1 MNKDLTTG
9 KPAGVLLRFTLPMLL
24 SVAFQQLY
32 NIADSVIAGKF
43 AGEDAL
49 AAVGAS
55 YPVTMIF
62 MAVAFGMNIG
72 ISVSMDVS
80 IATIVGGG
88 LAILSGQV
96 VISQLFGAKDFKEM
110 KTAAYTGFISVAV
123 LGVVLTVVGTV
134 LCEPI
139 LRMLGTPENIMEDT
153 TLYLAIY
160 IWGLLFLFIY
170 NISSGVF
177 TSLGDSK
184 TPLWFLIAS
193 SVGNIVLDAVF
204 VIIFHWGVG
213 GVAWAT
219 FLAQGVASACAFWA
233 VLRRLKSIETKEKP
247 ALFSGAMLRRISI
260 VAIPSILQQS
270 FVSVG
275 NLCIQGLVN
284 GFGSSAIAGYSAGV
298 QLNTFAPTS
307 LTALNNSVSSFT
319 GQNIGAG
326 KMERV
331 RSGFKAGLV
340 ISFAVALVFMGA
352 YVFCGENLLLL
363 FMNSTSAEAIEIGKK
378 FLLIVS
384 LFYLFLALKLAAD
397 GVLRGA
403 GAMVY
408 FMITTFLD
416 LILRVVLAFILVHPF
431 GITGIWLSWPFG
443 WIISSTLSLA
453 FYLLGVCE
461 PMKKKA

>member
-9 KPAGVLLRFTLPMLL
+9 KPASVLLRFTLPMLL

-49 AAVGAS
+49 AAV
-55 YPVTMIF
+55 
-62 MAVAFGMNIG
+62 AFGMNIG
-72 ISVSMDVS
+72 IS
-80 IATIVGGG
+80 
-88 LAILSGQV
+88 V

-153 TLYLAIY
+153 ALYLAIY

-204 VIIFHWGVG
+204 VIVFHWGVG

-233 VLRRLKSIETKEKP
+233 VLHRLKSVETKEKP

-298 QLNTFAPTS
+298 KLNTFAITS
-307 LTALNNSVSSFT
+307 LTALSNSVSSFT

-340 ISFAVALVFMGA
+340 MSLAVALVFMGA
-352 YVFCGENLLLL
+352 YVFRGENLLLL

-384 LFYLFLALKLAAD
+384 LCYLFLALKLAAD

-443 WIISSTLSLA
+443 WVISSTLSLA
-453 FYLLGVCE
+453 FYLFGVWN
-461 PMKKKA
+461 PLKKKA

>member
-72 ISVSMDVS
+72 IS
-80 IATIVGGG
+80 
-88 LAILSGQV
+88 V

-247 ALFSGAMLRRISI
+247 ALF
-260 VAIPSILQQS
+260 
-270 FVSVG
+270 
-275 NLCIQGLVN
+275 
-284 GFGSSAIAGYSAGV
+284 
-298 QLNTFAPTS
+298 
-307 LTALNNSVSSFT
+307 
-319 GQNIGAG
+319 
-326 KMERV
+326 
-331 RSGFKAGLV
+331 
-340 ISFAVALVFMGA
+340 
-352 YVFCGENLLLL
+352 
-363 FMNSTSAEAIEIGKK
+363 
-378 FLLIVS
+378 
-384 LFYLFLALKLAAD
+384 LK
-397 GVLRGA
+397 
-403 GAMVY
+403 
-408 FMITTFLD
+408 
-416 LILRVVLAFILVHPF
+416 
-431 GITGIWLSWPFG
+431 
-443 WIISSTLSLA
+443 
-453 FYLLGVCE
+453 
-461 PMKKKA
+461 

>member
-9 KPAGVLLRFTLPMLL
+9 KPASVLLRFTLPMLL

-49 AAVGAS
+49 AA
-55 YPVTMIF
+55 
-62 MAVAFGMNIG
+62 
-72 ISVSMDVS
+72 
-80 IATIVGGG
+80 
-88 LAILSGQV
+88 
-96 VISQLFGAKDFKEM
+96 
-110 KTAAYTGFISVAV
+110 AAYTGFISVAV

-153 TLYLAIY
+153 ALYLAIY

-204 VIIFHWGVG
+204 VIVFHWGVG

-233 VLRRLKSIETKEKP
+233 VLHRLKSVETKEKP

-298 QLNTFAPTS
+298 KLNTFAITS
-307 LTALNNSVSSFT
+307 LTALSNSVSSFT

-340 ISFAVALVFMGA
+340 MSLAVALVFMGA
-352 YVFCGENLLLL
+352 YVFRGENLLLL

-384 LFYLFLALKLAAD
+384 LCYLFLALKLAAD

-443 WIISSTLSLA
+443 WVISSTLSLA
-453 FYLLGVCE
+453 FYLFGVWN
-461 PMKKKA
+461 PLKKKA

>member
-9 KPAGVLLRFTLPMLL
+9 KSASVLLRFTLPMLL

-72 ISVSMDVS
+72 ISV
-80 IATIVGGG
+80 
-88 LAILSGQV
+88 

-139 LRMLGTPENIMEDT
+139 LRMLSTPENIMEDT
-153 TLYLAIY
+153 ALYLAIY

-204 VIIFHWGVG
+204 VIVFHWGVG

-219 FLAQGVASACAFWA
+219 
-233 VLRRLKSIETKEKP
+233 
-247 ALFSGAMLRRISI
+247 MLSRISI

-298 QLNTFAPTS
+298 KLNTFAITS
-307 LTALNNSVSSFT
+307 LTALSNSVSSFT

-340 ISFAVALVFMGA
+340 MSFAVALVFMGA

-384 LFYLFLALKLAAD
+384 LCYLFLALKLAAD

-431 GITGIWLSWPFG
+431 GVTGIWLSWPFG

-453 FYLLGVCE
+453 FYLFGVWN
-461 PMKKKA
+461 PLKKKA

>member
-1 MNKDLTTG
+1 
-9 KPAGVLLRFTLPMLL
+9 MLL
-24 SVAFQQLY
+24 NALLLSLIYLVSRTDMINGYMMLTKPIVLGPLVGLVLGDLQAGILIGATLELAF
-32 NIADSVIAGKF
+32 IGV
-43 AGEDAL
+43 
-49 AAVGAS
+49 
-55 YPVTMIF
+55 
-62 MAVAFGMNIG
+62 MNIG
-72 ISVSMDVS
+72 IS
-80 IATIVGGG
+80 
-88 LAILSGQV
+88 V

-153 TLYLAIY
+153 ALYLAIY

-298 QLNTFAPTS
+298 KLNTFAITS
-307 LTALNNSVSSFT
+307 LTALSNSVSSFT

-340 ISFAVALVFMGA
+340 MSVAVALVFMGA
-352 YVFCGENLLLL
+352 YVFRGENLLLL
-363 FMNSTSAEAIEIGKK
+363 FMNSMPCSAAQ
-378 FLLIVS
+378 S
-384 LFYLFLALKLAAD
+384 S
-397 GVLRGA
+397 RW
-403 GAMVY
+403 
-408 FMITTFLD
+408 
-416 LILRVVLAFILVHPF
+416 RNFI
-431 GITGIWLSWPFG
+431 
-443 WIISSTLSLA
+443 
-453 FYLLGVCE
+453 YLLQSMQGLGV
-461 PMKKKA
+461 PPAS